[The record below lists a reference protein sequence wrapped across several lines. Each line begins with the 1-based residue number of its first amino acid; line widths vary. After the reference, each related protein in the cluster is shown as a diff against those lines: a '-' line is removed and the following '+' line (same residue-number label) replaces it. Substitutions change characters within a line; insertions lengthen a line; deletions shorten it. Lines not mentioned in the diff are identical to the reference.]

1 MPLEPDFPIFLSIV
15 AVLLLTAMQGLAVFN
30 EFALVAIPPT
40 TVAAL
45 RERGGRL
52 DRLVDKS
59 VKDLDNYI
67 AADQLAITITTIGAG
82 FLGQPAVT
90 AFLSPLVGATGLD
103 GATVTIVSAV
113 LAFTFLISL
122 QMIFGELVPKSIAL
136 RYPEKTARILAVP
149 VEVMALILR
158 PMTLLLNGIGRQIL
172 RPFGIKAGMASHHRS
187 SGIVELAESIEASA
201 KAGLLGVRPGTVRNA
216 LLFGELSA
224 RDVMRPR
231 SEMVALAADMTAGQL
246 MDAARRSPHV
256 RYVVY
261 RESLDDVF
269 GFLNVTDLC
278 GRDLRDE
285 QGPDAWLPLVRPIV
299 ALFEQASLETV
310 LAILQGRRQQIAL
323 VVDEQGGTEG
333 VLTLTDVMRGLVDP
347 VARVQP
353 QSEDGILTVTGVESL
368 RSLETRYGLQLSG
381 PTTSAATLNG
391 LITEQL
397 GRFPEVDDR
406 IEVDGHHLT
415 VRSVGGNRA
424 NEVLIERMGALHHS
438 DEGTAVEAIPSAAA
452 VDVITAA
459 TTNEMADRKTDAD
472 HEKPPRDR

>member
-1 MPLEPDFPIFLSIV
+1 MPVGAEVPVLLSIM
-15 AVLLLTAMQGLAVFN
+15 AVLALTAVQSLAVFN

-90 AFLSPLVGATGLD
+90 AFLAPLVGLTGLE
-103 GATVTIVSAV
+103 GTTVTVISGI

-136 RYPEKTARILAVP
+136 RYPEKTARILSIP
-149 VEVMALILR
+149 VEIMALVLR
-158 PMTLLLNGIGRQIL
+158 PITLMLNGIGRLIL
-172 RPFGIKAGMASHHRS
+172 RPFGIQAGMASHHRS
-187 SGIVELAESIEASA
+187 SGIIELAESIEASA
-201 KAGLLGVRPGTVRNA
+201 QAGLLGVRPGTVRNA

-231 SEMVALAADMTAGQL
+231 SEMVALAADMTVGQL

-256 RYVVY
+256 RYAVY
-261 RESLDDVF
+261 RESLDDIF
-269 GFLNVTDLC
+269 GFLNITDLC
-278 GRDLRDE
+278 GRELSDE
-285 QGPDAWLPLVRPIV
+285 QGPEAWLPLVRPIV

-347 VARVQP
+347 APRAP
-353 QSEDGILTVTGVESL
+353 AKSDGGALAVRGIDSL
-368 RSLETRYGLQLSG
+368 RSLETRYGLRLAGVS
-381 PTTSAATLNG
+381 TSAATLSG

-406 IEVDGHHLT
+406 IELDGHHLT

-424 NEVLIERMGALHHS
+424 NEVLIERVGVPRDVGA
-438 DEGTAVEAIPSAAA
+438 DGDADAVVDPPAAA
-452 VDVITAA
+452 
-459 TTNEMADRKTDAD
+459 DR
-472 HEKPPRDR
+472 

>member
-1 MPLEPDFPIFLSIV
+1 MPETAVPVLLAIF
-15 AVLLLTAMQGLAVFN
+15 AVLLLTAVQSLAVFN

-90 AFLSPLVGATGLD
+90 AFLAPVVAATGLE
-103 GATVTIVSAV
+103 GATVTVISGVI
-113 LAFTFLISL
+113 AFTFLISL

-136 RYPEKTARILAVP
+136 RYPEKTARLLAIPVEILALV
-149 VEVMALILR
+149 LR
-158 PMTLLLNGIGRQIL
+158 PVTLLLNGIGRLIL
-172 RPFGIKAGMASHHRS
+172 QPFGIQAGMASHHRS

-201 KAGLLGVRPGTVRNA
+201 QAGLLGVRPGTVRNA

-231 SEMVALAADMTAGQL
+231 SEMVALAADMTVSQL

-256 RYVVY
+256 RYAVY
-261 RESLDDVF
+261 RESLDDIF
-269 GFLNVTDLC
+269 GFLNITDLC
-278 GRDLRDE
+278 GRDLHDE
-285 QGPDAWLPLVRPIV
+285 QGPEAWLPLVRPIV
-299 ALFEQASLETV
+299 ALFELASLETV

-333 VLTLTDVMRGLVDP
+333 VLTLTDVMRGLIDP
-347 VARVQP
+347 VARVQA
-353 QSEDGILTVTGVESL
+353 QSDDGTLTVTGIESL
-368 RSLETRYGLQLSG
+368 RSLETRYGLRLAS

-391 LITEQL
+391 LITELL
-397 GRFPEVDDR
+397 GRFPQVDDR
-406 IEVDGHHLT
+406 IELDDHHLT

-424 NEVLIERMGALHHS
+424 NEVLIKRVGTVPPPAADESVGAGL
-438 DEGTAVEAIPSAAA
+438 GTGVNPTEDP
-452 VDVITAA
+452 
-459 TTNEMADRKTDAD
+459 
-472 HEKPPRDR
+472 

>member
-1 MPLEPDFPIFLSIV
+1 MPVEPQVPVLLSIL
-15 AVLLLTAMQGLAVFN
+15 AVVLLTAVQSLAIFN

-90 AFLSPLVGATGLD
+90 AFLAPLVALTGLEA
-103 GATVTIVSAV
+103 ATVTVISGV

-136 RYPEKTARILAVP
+136 RYPERSARILSIP
-149 VEVMALILR
+149 VEIMALVLR
-158 PMTLLLNGIGRQIL
+158 PVTLLLNGIGRLIL
-172 RPFGIKAGMASHHRS
+172 RPFGIQAGMASHHRS
-187 SGIVELAESIEASA
+187 SGIIELAESIEASA
-201 KAGLLGVRPGTVRNA
+201 QAGLLGVRPGTVRNA

-231 SEMVALAADMTAGQL
+231 SEMVALAADMTVGQL

-256 RYVVY
+256 RYAVY

-269 GFLNVTDLC
+269 GFLNITDLC
-278 GRDLRDE
+278 GRELSDE
-285 QGPDAWLPLVRPIV
+285 QGPEAWLSLVRPIV

-347 VARVQP
+347 APRVP
-353 QSEDGILTVTGVESL
+353 AKSDGAALAVRGIESL
-368 RSLETRYGLQLSG
+368 RSLETRYGLRLAGVS
-381 PTTSAATLNG
+381 TSAATLNG

-424 NEVLIERMGALHHS
+424 NEVLIERVGVAHHIGA
-438 DEGTAVEAIPSAAA
+438 DPSADVHVDPPAA
-452 VDVITAA
+452 AA
-459 TTNEMADRKTDAD
+459 
-472 HEKPPRDR
+472 H

>member
-1 MPLEPDFPIFLSIV
+1 MPVEPGIPILLSIV
-15 AVLLLTAMQGLAVFN
+15 AVLLLTAMQSLAVFN

-82 FLGQPAVT
+82 FLGQPAMT
-90 AFLSPLVGATGLD
+90 AFLVPLVAGTGL
-103 GATVTIVSAV
+103 GSGTVTVISAV

-136 RYPEKTARILAVP
+136 RYPEKTARILALP
-149 VEVMALILR
+149 VEIMALILR
-158 PMTLLLNGIGRQIL
+158 PVTLLLNGIGRQIL
-172 RPFGIKAGMASHHRS
+172 RPFGIQAGVASHHRS

-201 KAGLLGVRPGTVRNA
+201 QAGLLGVRPGTVRNA

-231 SEMVALAADMTAGQL
+231 SEMVALAADMTVGQL

-278 GRDLRDE
+278 GRDLPDE
-285 QGPDAWLPLVRPIV
+285 EGPDAWLPLVTPIV
-299 ALFEQASLETV
+299 ALYEQASLETV

-353 QSEDGILTVTGVESL
+353 QSDDGILTVKGIESL
-368 RSLETRYGLQLSG
+368 RSLETRYGLQLAG

-424 NEVLIERMGALHHS
+424 NEVRIERVGALHRTE
-438 DEGTAVEAIPSAAA
+438 EGTGGDATPSAAA
-452 VDVITAA
+452 VDVIPATAA
-459 TTNEMADRKTDAD
+459 KGVTADDRRPDTD
-472 HEKPPRDR
+472 PPKDR

>member
-1 MPLEPDFPIFLSIV
+1 MPVEPGIPILLSIV
-15 AVLLLTAMQGLAVFN
+15 AVLLLTAMQSLAVFN

-82 FLGQPAVT
+82 FLGLPAVT
-90 AFLSPLVGATGLD
+90 AFLVPVVAGTGL
-103 GATVTIVSAV
+103 GSGTVTVISAV

-136 RYPEKTARILAVP
+136 RYPEKTARILAIP
-149 VEVMALILR
+149 VEIMALILR
-158 PMTLLLNGIGRQIL
+158 PVTLLLNGIGRQIL
-172 RPFGIKAGMASHHRS
+172 RPFGIQAGVASHHRS

-201 KAGLLGVRPGTVRNA
+201 QAGLLGVRPGTVRNA

-231 SEMVALAADMTAGQL
+231 SEMVALAADMTVGQL

-278 GRDLRDE
+278 GRDLPDE
-285 QGPDAWLPLVRPIV
+285 EGPDAWLPLVTPIV
-299 ALFEQASLETV
+299 ALYEQASLETV

-353 QSEDGILTVTGVESL
+353 QSDDGILTVKGIESL
-368 RSLETRYGLQLSG
+368 RSLETRYGLQLAG
-381 PTTSAATLNG
+381 PTISAATLNG

-424 NEVLIERMGALHHS
+424 DEVMIERVGALHRTE
-438 DEGTAVEAIPSAAA
+438 EGTGGDATPSAAA
-452 VDVITAA
+452 VDVIPAIAAKGATADGRRPD
-459 TTNEMADRKTDAD
+459 TDPPKDR
-472 HEKPPRDR
+472 

>member
-1 MPLEPDFPIFLSIV
+1 MPVEAEVPVLLSIM
-15 AVLLLTAMQGLAVFN
+15 AVLALTAVQSLAVFN

-45 RERGGRL
+45 RERGGHL

-90 AFLSPLVGATGLD
+90 AFLAPLVRLTGLE
-103 GATVTIVSAV
+103 GTTVTVISGV

-136 RYPEKTARILAVP
+136 RYPERTARILSIP
-149 VEVMALILR
+149 VEIMARVLR
-158 PMTLLLNGIGRQIL
+158 PVTLLLNGIGRLIL
-172 RPFGIKAGMASHHRS
+172 RPFGIQAGVASHHRS
-187 SGIVELAESIEASA
+187 SGIIELAESIEASA
-201 KAGLLGVRPGTVRNA
+201 QAGLLGVRPGTVRNA

-231 SEMVALAADMTAGQL
+231 SEMVALAADMSVGQL

-256 RYVVY
+256 RYAVY
-261 RESLDDVF
+261 RESFDDVF
-269 GFLNVTDLC
+269 GFLNITDLC
-278 GRDLRDE
+278 GRELSDE
-285 QGPDAWLPLVRPIV
+285 QGPEAWLPLVRPIV

-347 VARVQP
+347 PQRVP
-353 QSEDGILTVTGVESL
+353 AKSDGGALSVRGIESL
-368 RSLETRYGLQLSG
+368 RSLETRYGLRLAGVS
-381 PTTSAATLNG
+381 TSAATLNG

-406 IEVDGHHLT
+406 IELDDHHLT

-424 NEVLIERMGALHHS
+424 NEVLIERVGTVPPPAADESVGAGL
-438 DEGTAVEAIPSAAA
+438 GTGVNPTEDP
-452 VDVITAA
+452 
-459 TTNEMADRKTDAD
+459 
-472 HEKPPRDR
+472 

>member
-1 MPLEPDFPIFLSIV
+1 MPETTVPVLLSIF
-15 AVLLLTAMQGLAVFN
+15 AVLVLTAVQSLAVFN

-90 AFLSPLVGATGLD
+90 AFLAPLVSATGLD
-103 GATVTIVSAV
+103 GGTVSIISGVI
-113 LAFTFLISL
+113 AFTFLISL

-136 RYPEKTARILAVP
+136 RYPARTARSLAVP
-149 VEVMALILR
+149 VEVMALVLR
-158 PMTLLLNGIGRQIL
+158 PVTLLLNGIGRLLL
-172 RPFGIKAGMASHHRS
+172 RPFGIQAGVASHHRS
-187 SGIVELAESIEASA
+187 SGIIELAESIEASA
-201 KAGLLGVRPGTVRNA
+201 QAGLLGVRPGTVRNA
-216 LLFGELSA
+216 LLFGALSA

-231 SEMVALAADMTAGQL
+231 SEMVALAADMTVGQL
-246 MDAARRSPHV
+246 MDAARRFPHV
-256 RYVVY
+256 RYAVY
-261 RESLDDVF
+261 RESLDDIF
-269 GFLNVTDLC
+269 GFLNITDLC
-278 GRDLRDE
+278 GRDFRDE

-299 ALFEQASLETV
+299 ALFELASLETV
-310 LAILQGRRQQIAL
+310 LAILQSRRQQIAL

-347 VARVQP
+347 VARVQA
-353 QSEDGILTVTGVESL
+353 QSDDGILTVKGIESL
-368 RSLETRYGLQLSG
+368 RSLETRYGLRLAG
-381 PTTSAATLNG
+381 ATTNAATLNG

-397 GRFPEVDDR
+397 GRFPEVDDS
-406 IEVDGHHLT
+406 IELDGHHLT

-424 NEVLIERMGALHHS
+424 NEVLIERVGAAPRPAA
-438 DEGTAVEAIPSAAA
+438 DEGTALGP
-452 VDVITAA
+452 
-459 TTNEMADRKTDAD
+459 DAD
-472 HEKPPRDR
+472 PTEDG